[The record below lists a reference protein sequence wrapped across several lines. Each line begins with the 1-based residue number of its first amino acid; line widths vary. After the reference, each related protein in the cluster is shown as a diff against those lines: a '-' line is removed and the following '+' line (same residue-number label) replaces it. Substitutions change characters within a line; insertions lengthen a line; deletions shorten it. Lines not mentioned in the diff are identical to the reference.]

1 MEIKPQRGG
10 RITSLRLRGEE
21 LLDQGIGVDD
31 VTAEGFVEGGAQGW
45 DEMVPN
51 VDATESLP
59 DHGEAWR
66 LPWTVEAQA
75 GDFVSMRCTGRV
87 VPWELERRIEL
98 SDDAVRVS
106 YTYTNRGDQAQ
117 FAYWCAHPLFRF
129 EQGMEI
135 GVPGGERLAQ
145 LAVGTSTKVF
155 LPKGSVDRV
164 RLGWQSGPAIELAWE
179 AGLTP
184 FVAVWVCNGDMGGYR
199 QIAVEPAT
207 GGNGGPDPAAPPPVL
222 KPGGQFAWWL
232 EVRECQ

>member
-1 MEIKPQRGG
+1 MEIKSQRGG

-31 VTAEGFVEGGAQGW
+31 LSAEGFVEGGAQGW

-66 LPWTVEAQA
+66 LPWTV
-75 GDFVSMRCTGRV
+75 GVMTNSSIYMRCTGRV
-87 VPWELERRIEL
+87 VPWEIERRIEL
-98 SDDAVRVS
+98 SDARVLVS
-106 YTYTNRGDQAQ
+106 YVYTNRGLESQY
-117 FAYWCAHPLFRF
+117 AYWCAHPLFRF
-129 EQGMEI
+129 EGGMEI
-135 GVPGGERLAQ
+135 GLPGGERLAE
-145 LAVGTSTKVF
+145 LAPGTSTKVF

-164 RLGWQSGPAIELAWE
+164 RLGWQSGSTIELAWDV
-179 AGLTP
+179 GLTP
-184 FVAVWVCNGDMGGYR
+184 LVAVWVCNGDLGGYR

-207 GGNGGPDPAAPPPVL
+207 GGNDGSDSAAPPPLL
-222 KPGGQFAWWL
+222 KPGEQFAWWL